1 MEKVNP
7 KALNIEG
14 LFTKESKVTL
24 GFKCNA
30 KLKLKL
36 ALEAQNLNL
45 TLSEYVESIICN
57 HSQYSNSENRT
68 MIETEDIEELKRKIA
83 LYENEVMTLWFE
95 QDQGK
100 LISYYGMNARM
111 KYKFIESIE
120 DLYSILID
128 TAQNKQ
134 AFLNADN
141 YIA

>member
-14 LFTKESKVTL
+14 LSTKESKVTL
-24 GFKCNA
+24 GFKCHA

-36 ALEAQNLNL
+36 ALEAQNLHL

-57 HSQYSNSENRT
+57 HGRQSNVVNRT
-68 MIETEDIEELKRKIA
+68 MIEPEEMEELKRKVAI
-83 LYENEVMTLWFE
+83 YENQVMILWLE
-95 QDQGK
+95 KDKGR
-100 LISYYGMNARM
+100 LIKYYGMKGNM

-120 DLYSILID
+120 DLYDILID
-128 TAQNKQ
+128 TAQNKH

-141 YIA
+141 YLD